1 VNDTPWQQG
10 GLVGPL
16 IKTIWVVAFALLAV
30 LVLEIVLFIGIRQE
44 RQAYNRVQHTD
55 SSRR

>member
-1 VNDTPWQQG
+1 M
-10 GLVGPL
+10 GPL

-30 LVLEIVLFIGIRQE
+30 LVLEIVLFVGIRQE
-44 RQAYNRVQHTD
+44 RQAYRRVQHTD